1 MQFLQSN
8 QFIWDDSSQEYL
20 FGDGVQLLMQN
31 SDLLRKII
39 EDKLDNCVWF
49 DSRAVFVESENDW
62 ISLAKVQGTDIIEIK
77 DASFYQKDESQ
88 FDLVQGV
95 LKVDWMFIG
104 ESGKMACSFSKV
116 TNHPLIQLS
125 EALKRLVKQGLDRD
139 KFEIIY
145 VPRCRY

>member
-88 FDLVQGV
+88 FDLV
-95 LKVDWMFIG
+95 
-104 ESGKMACSFSKV
+104 
-116 TNHPLIQLS
+116 
-125 EALKRLVKQGLDRD
+125 
-139 KFEIIY
+139 
-145 VPRCRY
+145 